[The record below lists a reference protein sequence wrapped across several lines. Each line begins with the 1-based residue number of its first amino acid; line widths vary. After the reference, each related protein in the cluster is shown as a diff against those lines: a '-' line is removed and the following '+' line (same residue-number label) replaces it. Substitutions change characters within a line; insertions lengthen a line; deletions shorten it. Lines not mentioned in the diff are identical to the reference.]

1 MGEVTNWNAL
11 IEDVVAGRWRDPET
25 GEAASLPF
33 ERIELAETMDGR
45 EADLVAPLG
54 LGRRIA
60 IVSDVNTFDV
70 MGGRVA
76 KALRSLGHVDEI
88 VLPDGL
94 QCDEET
100 VARISDLT
108 RHADGLVAV
117 GSGVLNDSCKHATFL
132 DGRRYAV
139 FGTAASMNGYGA
151 STASVTLRSG
161 LKASLPS
168 HAPRGIFLDLGVSAA
183 APAWLSAAGLGD
195 SLCRSTAQV
204 DWWASHRLFGTF
216 YSTTPYV
223 LQAGDEGPMMA
234 HAAGL
239 ARHDLTAVGYLQ
251 RVLTLCSI
259 GVCFT
264 HVSHHGSMGEHQIS
278 HWVDMFAGDHH
289 PETTHGQQVGV
300 ASLVMARLQSAILA
314 METPPAVAPTIVD
327 EAAMLKRY
335 GPELGPLCI
344 AEMRKTALD
353 AAGADAFNAKLA
365 DLWPALRRELQAMA
379 VPVLDMEAALAAAG
393 GPTSAEELGLPRH
406 VWHDAIRY
414 SREIR
419 GRWSFVNLA
428 ADAGLLDDLLE
439 GER

>member
-1 MGEVTNWNAL
+1 MMGRNWNAL

-25 GEAASLPF
+25 GQAAALPF
-33 ERIELAETMDGR
+33 DAIRLLETTEGG
-45 EADLVAPLG
+45 EADLVAPLE
-54 LGRRIA
+54 LGRRLA
-60 IVSDVNTFDV
+60 VVSDVNTVEV
-70 MGGRVA
+70 MGRRVA
-76 KALRSLGHVDEI
+76 RALAGIASVDEI

-94 QCDEET
+94 ECDEAT
-100 VARISDLT
+100 IADVRQRT
-108 RHADGLVAV
+108 RHADGVVAV

-132 DGRRYAV
+132 DGKRYAV

-161 LKASLPS
+161 LKTSLPS

-183 APAWLSAAGLGD
+183 APTWLSAAGLGD
-195 SLCRSTAQV
+195 SLCRSTAQI
-204 DWWASHRLFGTF
+204 DWWASHRLFGTM
-216 YSTTPYV
+216 YSKTPYA
-223 LQAGDEGPMMA
+223 LQEQDEGPMIA
-234 HAAGL
+234 HAGGL
-239 ARHDLTAVGYLQ
+239 ARHDLESVGYLQ

-278 HWVDMFAGDHH
+278 HWVDMFAGAHH
-289 PETTHGQQVGV
+289 PGTTHGQQVGV
-300 ASLVMARLQSAILA
+300 ASLVMARLQGLVLA
-314 METPPAVAPTIVD
+314 MDTPPAVKPTVVD
-327 EAAMLKRY
+327 EEGMLRRY

-353 AAGADAFNAKLA
+353 AAAADAFNARLA
-365 DLWPALRRELQAMA
+365 ALWPALRPELKAMA
-379 VPVLDMEAALAAAG
+379 MPVAEMEAALAAAG
-393 GPTSAEELGLPRH
+393 GPSTGEALGLPRE

-428 ADAGLLDDLLE
+428 ADAGLLDAFLE
-439 GER
+439 GEH